1 MTRTLIILTVV
12 SVLLAGWVSAGLAA
26 DFFEPGDEPS
36 SAAVAYDALL
46 CRPFGLAAIGF
57 GAAAF
62 VATLPG
68 SVPSRNCHAAAR
80 AFLKEP
86 TYWTFKRRL
95 GTRTLMRKQY
105 FLP

>member
-1 MTRTLIILTVV
+1 MARMLIILTLAG
-12 SVLLAGWVSAGLAA
+12 VLLAGWIPASLAA
-26 DFFEPGDEPS
+26 DFFEPGQEPS
-36 SAAVAYDALL
+36 SVAVAYDALI
-46 CRPFGLAAIGF
+46 CRPFGLAAMGF

-62 VATLPG
+62 VATLPA
-68 SVPSRNCHAAAR
+68 SAPSRNCHIAAR

-95 GTRTLMRKQY
+95 GIRTLRQKQY

>member
-1 MTRTLIILTVV
+1 MTRMLIICAVAAFF
-12 SVLLAGWVSAGLAA
+12 LAGSVSAPLAA
-26 DFFEPGDEPS
+26 DYSASPEEPS
-36 SAAVAYDALL
+36 SVAVAYDALL
-46 CRPFGLAAIGF
+46 CRPFGLVAIGF

-68 SVPSRNCHAAAR
+68 TLPSRNVKRANR

-86 TYWTFKRRL
+86 TDWTFKRRL
-95 GTRTLMRKQY
+95 GTRASRRY

>member
-1 MTRTLIILTVV
+1 MTRTLTIVALVAVLVAGSVSIGLT
-12 SVLLAGWVSAGLAA
+12 A
-26 DFFEPGDEPS
+26 DFFEPWDEPS

-68 SVPSRNCHAAAR
+68 SVPSRNCHIAAR

-95 GTRTLMRKQY
+95 GTRTLRRKQY